1 MTAPKSQAWS
11 NAQRCSESGYAAYG
25 CGEGWLHLL
34 QDWVIV
40 EPVDDGYRP
49 VPPGTV
55 SHTVLFT
62 NLANRVQPIIR
73 YDVGDRVL
81 VRPDP
86 CPCGDTAPAI
96 RVQGR
101 ASDVLTFPAAD
112 GGVVTVPPLALGTI
126 VDRTP
131 GVVLFQMVQ
140 TAPASLSVRLRP
152 DPDADAEQV
161 RRTVLEGI
169 ATLLAGL
176 GLAHVTVEAA
186 AEPPE
191 QTTGG
196 KYRTVIPLHA

>member
-1 MTAPKSQAWS
+1 MREVYGCT
-11 NAQRCSESGYAAYG
+11 ESGYSAYG
-25 CGEGWLHLL
+25 CGQGWLHLL
-34 QDWVIV
+34 EDWVIV
-40 EPVDDGYRP
+40 EPVDADHRP

-55 SHTVLFT
+55 SHTVLIT

-73 YDVGDRVL
+73 YDLGDRVL

-86 CPCGDTAPAI
+86 CPCGDTAPAV

-112 GGVVTVPPLALGTI
+112 GRGLVTVPPLALGTV

-131 GVVLFQMVQ
+131 GVELFQIVQ
-140 TAPASLSVRLRP
+140 TSPTSLSVRLRA
-152 DPDADAEQV
+152 DPGADRARV
-161 RRTVLEGI
+161 RAAVREGI
-169 ATLLAGL
+169 SALLTDL
-176 GLAHVTVEAA
+176 GLAHVTVDPV

-196 KYRTVIPLHA
+196 KYRTVIPLPPTPPSP